1 MGKANKCTVSQLMV
15 RNWAATGAQLP
26 QLSANQNS
34 HLNDFLNCYCKNEQE
49 RKLNY
54 HVNYTS
60 DEVASPSK
68 SSFTSLYLGPS
79 AAASNLRVAK
89 FISTLESLESAGG
102 QKKCTF

>member
-1 MGKANKCTVSQLMV
+1 MGKGNKCTVSQLMV

-34 HLNDFLNCYCKNEQE
+34 HLNDFLNCYCKNEQD

-60 DEVASPSK
+60 DEVASPSTF
-68 SSFTSLYLGPS
+68 SFTSLYPFIIRVTVVLLKTEAS
-79 AAASNLRVAK
+79 A
-89 FISTLESLESAGG
+89 
-102 QKKCTF
+102 QPYYH